1 MPGYIGQVRCIVSA
15 DLRWKWKADDSG
27 CHGSVFGGQ
36 CPVKLVRCYIP
47 QDFALFEAEVLIVA
61 NQSYVYCCSCRVHR
75 PEII

>member
-27 CHGSVFGGQ
+27 CHGSVSGEQ
-36 CPVKLVRCYIP
+36 CPVKSVRCYIP